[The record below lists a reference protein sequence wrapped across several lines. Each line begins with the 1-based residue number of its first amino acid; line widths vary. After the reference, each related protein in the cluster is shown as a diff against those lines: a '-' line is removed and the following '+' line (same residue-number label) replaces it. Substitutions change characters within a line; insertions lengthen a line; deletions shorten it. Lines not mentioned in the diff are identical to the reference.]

1 MRQTFQLIQGL
12 ILRCTSDA
20 MLVALVT
27 AILLTQHPAAYAN
40 KEASKTQAT
49 ALNDVR
55 VLIDISG
62 SMKKNDP
69 ANLRQPALRLFI
81 SLLPSDTQAGVWTF
95 GQWVNMLIP
104 HDSVTREWKDKANES
119 ISKVNSAGLYTNIED
134 VIRRST
140 EDWIHTTSPIKRS
153 LLLLTDGIVDI
164 SKDMEKNH
172 SSRQR
177 ILQELV
183 PLLQKANVTIHAV
196 ALSKESDRNLLE
208 QLATATGGRFETI
221 DTTEGLERL
230 FLHLFENVAPR
241 DSLPLTNNRVKV
253 DDSINEMTFLIF
265 KGNSDKTVSIT
276 SPSNIKY
283 DADNH
288 KADEMIWHSDKNYD
302 LVTIKKPESGFW
314 KINSKLDPDNRVMV
328 VTDLKLITTKLPS
341 ALLSDG
347 SQPFYIHLENN
358 GEIIDRLDFLH
369 FVKATINQTEVSER
383 TLDKS
388 WQIKLL
394 DNGKGVDKK
403 AKDGIYSANLNESLV
418 AGEHEIE
425 VVINGTTFSRNSTQQ
440 INIFDAPATASIET
454 ISANKFKVS
463 VLPYQSLIDVNA
475 INIIATHTLPN
486 GETNKIIVPRV
497 NPSEWATEYST
508 DAIAGKHEIIIN
520 ITGND
525 YNGKPIDATL
535 PTLIM
540 TTDEKTI
547 STNDEAKNN
556 ANEDQSTNKLD
567 SATGD
572 EGEAINWVMVT
583 LRVATFNLMLMAIC
597 FALYKLW
604 PHVRHKII
612 PTALEDVTHG

>member
-27 AILLTQHPAAYAN
+27 AILLTQYPAAYAN

-341 ALLSDG
+341 SLLSDG

-418 AGEHEIE
+418 AGEHEVE
-425 VVINGTTFSRNSTQQ
+425 VVINGTTFSRN
-440 INIFDAPATASIET
+440 
-454 ISANKFKVS
+454 
-463 VLPYQSLIDVNA
+463 
-475 INIIATHTLPN
+475 
-486 GETNKIIVPRV
+486 
-497 NPSEWATEYST
+497 
-508 DAIAGKHEIIIN
+508 
-520 ITGND
+520 
-525 YNGKPIDATL
+525 
-535 PTLIM
+535 
-540 TTDEKTI
+540 
-547 STNDEAKNN
+547 
-556 ANEDQSTNKLD
+556 
-567 SATGD
+567 
-572 EGEAINWVMVT
+572 
-583 LRVATFNLMLMAIC
+583 
-597 FALYKLW
+597 
-604 PHVRHKII
+604 
-612 PTALEDVTHG
+612 

>member
-1 MRQTFQLIQGL
+1 MYQTFQLIQSL
-12 ILRCTSDA
+12 TLRCTSHA
-20 MLVALVT
+20 VLVAIVT
-27 AILLTQHPAAYAN
+27 AILLTQHSAAYAN
-40 KEASKTQAT
+40 KEASKIPAT
-49 ALNDVR
+49 TLNDVR

-104 HDSVTREWKDKANES
+104 HDSVTREWKEKANKS

-140 EDWIHTTSPIKRS
+140 EDWIHSTSSTKRS

-164 SKDMEKNH
+164 SKDVEKNH

-265 KGNSDKTVSIT
+265 KGNSDKSASIT

-283 DADNH
+283 DTHNQKGDG
-288 KADEMIWHSDKNYD
+288 MIWHSDKNYD
-302 LVTIKKPESGFW
+302 LVTIKKPESGYW

-328 VTDLKLITTKLPS
+328 VTDLKLITTKLPGT
-341 ALLSDG
+341 LLSGG
-347 SQPFYIHLENN
+347 SQPFYIHLEDN
-358 GEIIDRLDFLH
+358 GEMIDRGDFLH
-369 FVKATINQTEVSER
+369 FVKATINQTEISSR
-383 TLDKS
+383 TPDKS

-403 AKDGIYSANLNESLV
+403 AKDGIYSANLNKSLV

-425 VVINGTTFSRNSTQQ
+425 VVINGTTFNRNSTQQ
-440 INIFDAPATASIET
+440 INILDAPATASIEA
-454 ISANKFKVS
+454 ISADKFKVS

-475 INIIATHTLPN
+475 TNIIATHTLPD
-486 GETNKIIVPRV
+486 GESNKITMSQVS
-497 NPSEWATEYST
+497 PSEWVTEYST
-508 DAIAGKHEIIIN
+508 DGIAGKHEVIIN
-520 ITGND
+520 ITGSD
-525 YNGKPIDATL
+525 SNGKQIESTL
-535 PTLIM
+535 PALIM
-540 TTDEKTI
+540 TTNKGTV
-547 STNDEAKNN
+547 STNDEVKNKDN
-556 ANEDQSTNKLD
+556 KEQTNTKLD
-567 SATGD
+567 SATEED
-572 EGEAINWVMVT
+572 AIDWIMVT
-583 LRVATFNLMLMAIC
+583 LRVITFNLMLIMVC

-604 PHVRHKII
+604 PHIRHKII
-612 PTALEDVTHG
+612 PNILEDVTHG

>member
-1 MRQTFQLIQGL
+1 MHQTFQLIQGFS
-12 ILRCTSDA
+12 LRCTSHA
-20 MLVALVT
+20 VLVAIVT
-27 AILLTQHPAAYAN
+27 AILLTQHSAAYAN
-40 KEASKTQAT
+40 KEASKVQAA

-81 SLLPSDTQAGVWTF
+81 SLLPSNTQAGVWTF

-104 HDSVTREWKDKANES
+104 HDGVTREWKDKANKS
-119 ISKVNSAGLYTNIED
+119 ISKVNSAGLFTNIED

-140 EDWIHTTSPIKRS
+140 EDWIHTTSPTKRS
-153 LLLLTDGIVDI
+153 LVLLTDGIVDI
-164 SKDMEKNH
+164 SEDVEKNH

-183 PLLQKANVTIHAV
+183 PLLQKANVTIHAI
-196 ALSKESDRNLLE
+196 ALSEESDRNLLE

-265 KGNSDKTVSIT
+265 KGNSGEPASIT

-283 DADNH
+283 DANNH
-288 KADEMIWHSDKNYD
+288 KDDGIIWHSDKNYD
-302 LVTIKKPESGFW
+302 LVTIKKPESGYW

-341 ALLSDG
+341 ALLSGG

-358 GEIIDRLDFLH
+358 GEIIDRHDFLH
-369 FVKATINQTEVSER
+369 FVNATINQTEVSEK

-388 WQIKLL
+388 WQLKLL

-403 AKDGIYSANLNESLV
+403 ANDGIYSANLNKSLV

-425 VVINGTTFSRNSTQQ
+425 VVINGTTFSRNSMQQ

-454 ISANKFKVS
+454 TSPKKFKVS

-475 INIIATHTLPN
+475 INVTTTHTLPN
-486 GETNKIIVPRV
+486 GETNKIEMPRV
-497 NPSEWATEYST
+497 NPSEWATEYSI
-508 DAIAGKHEIIIN
+508 DGAPGKHEIIIN
-520 ITGND
+520 ITGKD

-535 PTLIM
+535 PSLIM
-540 TTDEKTI
+540 TTNEETI
-547 STNDEAKNN
+547 STNNEVENETDKDKTNN
-556 ANEDQSTNKLD
+556 KPD
-567 SATGD
+567 SAID
-572 EGEAINWVMVT
+572 EEAINWTMVT
-583 LRVATFNLMLMAIC
+583 LRVITFNLMLIIIC

-612 PTALEDVTHG
+612 SNTLEDATHG